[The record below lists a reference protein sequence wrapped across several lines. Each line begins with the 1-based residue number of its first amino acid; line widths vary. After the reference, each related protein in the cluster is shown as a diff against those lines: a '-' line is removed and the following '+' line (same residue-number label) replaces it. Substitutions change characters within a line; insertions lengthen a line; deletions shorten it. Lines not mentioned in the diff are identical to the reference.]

1 MTTSPD
7 APQASRPGVADLYRL
22 PPTVK
27 VPVAGKF
34 WGMGRDASRSLA
46 RAGEFPVPILTLGRR
61 QVVTRASLI
70 AALDPEGTAVPRAG
84 ASR

>member
-1 MTTSPD
+1 MSTSPT
-7 APQASRPGVADLYRL
+7 PPASRPDVADLYRL

-27 VPVAGKF
+27 VPVAGRF
-34 WGMGRDASRSLA
+34 WNLGRDASRALA
-46 RAGEFPVPILTLGRR
+46 SRGEFPVPVLTLGRR

-70 AALDPEGTAVPRAG
+70 AALDPEGTAAPRAG